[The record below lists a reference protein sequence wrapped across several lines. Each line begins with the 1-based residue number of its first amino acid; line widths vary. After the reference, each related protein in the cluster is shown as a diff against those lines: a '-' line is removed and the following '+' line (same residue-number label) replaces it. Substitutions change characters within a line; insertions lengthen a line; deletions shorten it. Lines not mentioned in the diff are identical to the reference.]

1 MLSICS
7 ESHDP
12 FFNLA
17 LEEYLLQNRNE
28 NFLILSINDPCVVVG
43 KHQVVH
49 REVNA
54 QYIENTKIPVIRRI
68 SGGGTVFHD
77 RGNLNF
83 AFIKQS
89 EAGKQV
95 DFRYYT
101 KPIIDFLSTLGVNA
115 VFEGKNDLT
124 VDGLKISG
132 NAEHVFRERVLHH
145 GTLLFNASLDNLRKA
160 LRPDSH
166 NYSSRAV
173 ESNRSSV
180 TNLKKKLDNVQDTE
194 DFMSLLL
201 NYLLAYIPDNQI
213 FKITDNEILTI
224 EELAKSKYRTWEW
237 NYGYGPQ
244 YSFNNWFD
252 VDGIAYRFNL
262 TIKDGIIWES
272 SIEGSDEMKAF
283 GKTLIGCRHMFGDIL
298 NKFRTGNIKISEE
311 QVFKFF

>member
-12 FFNLA
+12 FLNLA
-17 LEEYLLQNRNE
+17 LEEYLLRNRKE

-54 QYIENTKIPVIRRI
+54 QYIEKTKIPVLRRI

-95 DFRYYT
+95 DFRFYT
-101 KPIIDFLSTLGVNA
+101 RPIIDFLSSFGVNA

-132 NAEHVFRERVLHH
+132 NAEHIFRERVLHH
-145 GTLLFNASLDNLRKA
+145 GTLLFSASLDNLRNA
-160 LRPDSH
+160 LRPDSG

-180 TNLKKKLDNVQDTE
+180 TNLKERLANVHDTE
-194 DFMSLLL
+194 NFMSLLL
-201 NYLLAYIPDNQI
+201 NYLLVYVPDNQI
-213 FKITDNEILTI
+213 YKLIDAEVFAI
-224 EELAKSKYRTWEW
+224 EQLAESKYRTWVW
-237 NYGYGPQ
+237 NYGYGPS
-244 YSFNNWFD
+244 YSFNNWFEFEGK
-252 VDGIAYRFNL
+252 VIRFHL
-262 TIKDGIIWES
+262 TVKDGVIWES
-272 SIEGSDEMKAF
+272 SFEGTDEMKAF
-283 GKTLIGCRHMFGDIL
+283 GKTLIGCRHMFTDLL
-298 NKFRTGNIKISEE
+298 NKFRNENIRVTEE
-311 QVFKFF
+311 QVFNFF